1 MEMAGGWSMRSLKCG
16 IILALAACVAS
27 CGGNSTPIGVTVA
40 AVGVSNTGPV
50 TVLLNGH
57 QSFVANITGGSN
69 TATWAV
75 CLPPVITGGQPV
87 NCNSGN
93 LGTITLT
100 NSNGTSAVYTAPA
113 TIPTPNSFIVAAF
126 STVDPTIFGD
136 YTVTVDSGI
145 RIRLKPLTAT
155 IAENQSLLLT
165 ATVTGPTSTAL
176 TWTVNNIAGGDL
188 PTVGTITPGAN
199 NTATY
204 LAPPVIPTAGITVE
218 ATSAVDPSQS
228 GSASI
233 SVVVPADPVLSSI
246 DPTTALEG
254 SAQQDVYLNGSNF
267 LTNDTVYAQ
276 SNPPGGPWVVV
287 PTTFITTSLLRATV
301 PSNFFTTLA
310 PVSLRVQRSTT
321 DVSQLQ
327 SLSIEPVRPVVIAS
341 SPDSMSPNGASVNV
355 TLTGGFFSTG
365 GAPSA
370 ASQNTVAYFN
380 CFGAGCTNYAQVNTS
395 RQLTVTAPVNSLT
408 VPGLYP
414 ILVQNNDAAGAALP
428 IPSVSAINV
437 AVEPLPTSI
446 PGAATAT
453 LGVGA
458 SPSAVA
464 IDHETGLAYVLN
476 QGDSS
481 VTVINLKAAPP
492 VVVSTIANVG
502 ANPTGIAIDD
512 LLSPDHFAVVVS
524 GNNTLST
531 IDLTSG
537 VVTNYAALLP
547 TGFTPVS
554 VGVNPLTHRAIVA
567 NELTNLATI
576 IDLSTLPANAPLLV
590 QQIGGTNTNFST
602 GISPS
607 VDVDPRLN
615 WAIVTPGGGGTI
627 DIVDLGRNPSPTN
640 PILGDE
646 GRIPQM
652 VATFDLSTAVKGV
665 GIDPET
671 HSVLFTNPTGTTLTA
686 FSLLDNSILP
696 VTFTQGGTGY
706 VAAATNPLANIGVA
720 VNTGGTAAIVDLA
733 TGNTLASNISLGTSP
748 QAVAIDPASNQA
760 VVVNQGSNNVSIL
773 SLGAMRNLHIVE
785 TSPAVTYTSASNL
798 QITINGSGFTASS
811 QVLLDGVAVGS
822 SFQNS
827 RQILATVPASMLG
840 SARRY
845 SVNVQN
851 PGAPAPNVISNATDL
866 TVIQPVAV
874 GLSPVGVAV
883 DTDRDLA
890 VVSNFGDGT
899 VSLVDL
905 TNGTNLPSSPI
916 SAGAN
921 PQSVSVLP
929 RLGLA
934 LIADTGSNQ
943 VTVVNE
949 VAGTGTTAAICSN
962 CDGPT
967 ATAIDEDSA
976 IGYYTNATTNNAG
989 TITLSSTGFPQ
1000 SILQSL
1006 DQNPTSAAV
1015 DPDLDILAFGTS
1027 SQQSSV
1033 QLLNEQ
1039 TNQSVRIPNQAL
1051 PTGIV
1056 FDPVNQVFL
1065 VANRQANNVTIID
1078 PSTFIQTPVPAG
1090 IDPTSLDYNFQ
1101 TSSIV
1106 TANNATNAMS
1116 VLDYV
1121 CPPTGALPNCTAPQ
1135 VRAIIP
1141 FGGSQ
1146 QFSVA
1151 VDARLN
1157 LAVVADQNNNRILL
1171 VPLPH

>member
-1 MEMAGGWSMRSLKCG
+1 MRSLKCG

-50 TVLLNGH
+50 TVLLNGQ
-57 QSFVANITGGSN
+57 QSFVASITGGSN

-75 CLPPVITGGQPV
+75 CLPPVTTGGQPV

-93 LGTITLT
+93 LGTITPT

-113 TIPTPNSFIVAAF
+113 TIPTPNSFVVAAF

-136 YTVTVDSGI
+136 YSVTVDSGI
-145 RIRLKPLTAT
+145 RITLKPLSAT
-155 IAENQSLLLT
+155 VAENQSLLLT
-165 ATVTGPTSTAL
+165 ATVTGPATTAL
-176 TWTVNNIAGGDL
+176 TWDVNNIVGGDL

-204 LAPPVIPTAGITVE
+204 LAPPIIPTGGITVK

-228 GSASI
+228 GSAAI

-246 DPTTALEG
+246 DPTSGLEG
-254 SAQQDVYLNGSNF
+254 SAQQDVYFKGTSF

-276 SNPPGGPWVVV
+276 SNPPGGPWIAVR
-287 PTTFITTSLLRATV
+287 TTFINTTLLRATV
-301 PSNFFTTLA
+301 PSSFFATLA
-310 PVSLRVQRSTT
+310 PVSLRVQRSPS
-321 DVSQLQ
+321 DVSQLKT
-327 SLSIEPVRPVVIAS
+327 LNVDPARPVVIAS
-341 SPDSMSPNGASVNV
+341 SPDSMSPNAASVNV
-355 TLTGGFFSTG
+355 ILTGGFFSPG
-365 GAPSA
+365 GTPSA

-380 CFGAGCTNYAQVNTS
+380 CFGAGCTNYAQVNSS

-414 ILVQNNDAAGAALP
+414 ILVQNNDAAGAAIP
-428 IPSVSAINV
+428 IPSVSAVNV
-437 AVEPLPTSI
+437 AVEPLPSSI
-446 PGAATAT
+446 PGSAMAT

-458 SPSAVA
+458 SPSGVA
-464 IDHETGLAYVLN
+464 IDHSTGLAYVLN

-481 VTVINLKAAPP
+481 VTVINLKAVPP
-492 VVVSTIANVG
+492 AVVSTIANVG
-502 ANPTGIAIDD
+502 TNPTGIAIDD
-512 LLSPDHFAVVVS
+512 MLSPDHFAVVVS

-531 IDLTSG
+531 IDLSSG
-537 VVTNYAALLP
+537 VVTNYDALLP

-554 VGVNPLTHRAIVA
+554 IGVNPLTHRAIVA
-567 NELTNLATI
+567 NQLTNLATI
-576 IDLSTLPANAPLLV
+576 LDLAPLPANPPLVV
-590 QQIGGTNTNFST
+590 QQIGGTNTNYST
-602 GISPS
+602 GINPS

-627 DIVDLGRNPSPTN
+627 NIVDLGRNPSPTN

-652 VATFDLSTAVKGV
+652 VATFDLATSAKGV

-671 HSVLFTNPTGTTLTA
+671 HSVLFTNPNSKTLTA
-686 FSLLDNSILP
+686 FSLLDNAILP

-733 TGNTLASNISLGTSP
+733 SGNTLASNIAVGTSP

-773 SLGAMRNLHIVE
+773 SLGVMRNLHIVE
-785 TSPAVTYTSASNL
+785 ESPAVAYTSSANL
-798 QITINGSGFTASS
+798 QIVVNGSGFTAGSRI
-811 QVLLDGVAVGS
+811 LLDGVVVSS

-840 SARRY
+840 AARRY
-845 SVNVQN
+845 AVNVQN
-851 PGAPAPNVISNATDL
+851 PGAPAPNILSNAADL
-866 TVIQPVAV
+866 TVIQPVPV

-943 VTVVNE
+943 VTVVDEN
-949 VAGTGTTAAICSN
+949 AGTGTTAAICPN
-962 CDGPT
+962 CSGPT
-967 ATAIDEDSA
+967 ATSIDGDTA
-976 IGYYTNATTNNAG
+976 IGYYTNATTNNFG
-989 TITLSSTGFPQ
+989 SIDLSSTGFPQ
-1000 SILQSL
+1000 SVVLTL

-1027 SQQSSV
+1027 SQNSSV
-1033 QLLNEQ
+1033 QLVNEQ

-1056 FDPVNQVFL
+1056 FDPLNQVFL
-1065 VANRQANNVTIID
+1065 VANREANNVTIID
-1078 PSTFIQTPVPAG
+1078 PSSFIQTPVPAG
-1090 IDPTSLDYNFQ
+1090 IDPASLDYNFQ

-1106 TANNATNAMS
+1106 TTNNATNAMS

-1121 CPPTGALPNCTAPQ
+1121 CPPTGALPNCVAPQ
-1135 VRAIIP
+1135 VRAILP

-1151 VDARLN
+1151 VDPRLN
-1157 LAVVADQNNNRILL
+1157 IAVVADQNNNRILL